1 MKPPSRPPNEPQ
13 RLEALRNYGIVDTPA
28 EPEFDD
34 IAALA
39 AGICGTP
46 IALISL
52 VEETRQ
58 WFKAKVGLTTSETSR
73 THSFCAHALSGSEI
87 LQVPD
92 ARMDQRFAENPLVT
106 GDPQIRFYAGA
117 PLVTP
122 TGAALG
128 TLCVIDR
135 TPRQLTEFQQQAL
148 RVLSRQ
154 VMMQL
159 ELRRQAR
166 ELARRERLLQA
177 IFDSEPE
184 CVKLL
189 DADGSLRLMNRAGL
203 AMIEADTF
211 EQVAGL
217 DVDALVTADHRAAF
231 EALTARVFQ
240 GGAGRLEFQLTG
252 LKGAKRWLETHAA
265 PLRDERGEVTA
276 LLGITRDVTER
287 KRTEEALAIKTEILT
302 AVTESLA
309 SYVNQGDWQKALGR
323 LLRCALG
330 ETQSEYG
337 FIGVVVGDSTL
348 RVLAHEGIVWDR
360 ILNREFYDQALRGYR
375 EVGYLEFTNFN
386 NLFGRAVTTG
396 EVVIANLPAR
406 DARSGGLP
414 PGHPPMHS
422 FLGVPIF
429 AGPQVT
435 GVVALANRPGGY
447 TAEDQHRIE
456 TLVQHAG
463 GLCTSYR
470 LHQTALGEE
479 RERRQA
485 EQAMR
490 VSDERFRLL
499 SKATN
504 DAIWDWDLTTNVL
517 WWNEG
522 YEKLFGHRCEQADP
536 ELGSRTNFFHPDDLR
551 RVVDGIHDAI
561 EGGGTTWS
569 DEYRFRCADGS
580 YRHVLDRGHIIRDAT
595 GRPVRMIGGMMDL
608 TERKRAEEA
617 ARQQARQLAAIVE
630 AQRKLAITDASSEEL
645 MENIAEM
652 ARQLIG
658 AEGGVF
664 EAIDGDELHY
674 RAVAGLAIRSRGLRL
689 SRKDSMSGE
698 ALRLDRTLRCD
709 ETETDPR
716 VDVAACRQVGARS
729 MVVTVLRSAQ
739 GPLGII
745 KVFASQPGRF
755 TDVDASA
762 LELLAESLGAVLER
776 RRSAA
781 RLRASEEQYR
791 LLFADNPQPMWVFDF
806 ESLRFMAVNAAA
818 VRHYGYTE
826 EEFLAMSILDI
837 RTPEA
842 AAKLQQDL
850 GKKSADGKRR
860 DFTQH
865 RQKDGTLIEVEVTS
879 SPIQFAGRPAR
890 LVLANDVTEQRRS
903 EAKLREQAALL
914 DNAHDAI
921 IVRDPTHQI
930 TYWNKAA
937 ERLYGWTAA
946 EAHGRHL
953 RELLSIDA
961 ARFAEAERSL
971 FSAGAWHGEIQQTTK
986 SGTVLTLEGSWT
998 LMRDAAGQ
1006 PQCILTIDADITERK
1021 KLEQQF
1027 LRSQRMES
1035 IGTLAGGIAH
1045 DLNNLLAPITMGV
1058 QMLRLKETNASNQL
1072 VLDNIERSAKRGA
1085 DLVKQ
1090 VLSFARGAE
1099 GARVPLQIRH
1109 ILQEIESIVET
1120 TFPKNI
1126 TLETSLPAD
1135 LWSVTGDPTQLNQ
1148 VFLNLCVNA
1157 RDALTNGGR
1166 LVLRAANVEVDEQYA
1181 VMNRGVAA
1189 GAYVVIEVADDGCGI
1204 PREIVDRI
1212 FEPFFTTKKPGGG
1225 TGLGLST
1232 AMGILRSHGGF
1243 INVYSEPG
1251 KGSTFKVYLP
1261 AQPGATLPPITAT
1274 AEEKFPRGAGE
1285 LILLVD
1291 DEASILTITRH
1302 TLEAFGYK
1310 VLVADDGAQAIGL
1323 YAQQRDSVA
1332 VVLTDMMMPVM
1343 DGPMLIAALKRINP
1357 AVRIIAASGLGSN
1370 GNMAKAAHA
1379 GVKYFLHKPYSAEAL
1394 LSLLRQVLGEA
1405 TAQPKG

>member
-1 MKPPSRPPNEPQ
+1 MNVPPIPPNESQ
-13 RLEALRNYGIVDTPA
+13 RLKALHDYGIMDTPA

-34 IAALA
+34 ITALA
-39 AGICGTP
+39 AEICGTP

-52 VEETRQ
+52 IDETRQ
-58 WFKAKVGLTTSETSR
+58 WFKSKVGLATPQTSR
-73 THSFCAHALSGSEI
+73 DEAFCAHALTGNKI

-92 ARMDQRFAENPLVT
+92 AQMDQRFADNPSVT
-106 GDPQIRFYAGA
+106 GDPKIRFYAGA

-122 TGAALG
+122 SGDTLG
-128 TLCVIDR
+128 TLCVIDCR
-135 TPRQLTEFQQQAL
+135 PRQLTKRQQQVL

-159 ELRRQAR
+159 ELRRHTR
-166 ELARRERLLQA
+166 KLAERERLLRA
-177 IFDSEPE
+177 VFDSEPE

-189 DADGSLRLMNRAGL
+189 GADGSLRMMNRAGL

-211 EQVAGL
+211 EQVSGL
-217 DVDALVTADHRAAF
+217 GVNALVTADHRAAF
-231 EALTARVFQ
+231 EALTSRVFQ
-240 GGAGRLEFQLTG
+240 GDSGRLEFQLTG

-265 PLRDERGEVTA
+265 PLRDERGEVKA
-276 LLGITRDVTER
+276 LLGITRDITER
-287 KRTEEALAIKTEILT
+287 RRTEEALAIKSEILT

-309 SYVNQGDWQKALGR
+309 SYVDRGDWREALGR

-330 ETQSEYG
+330 ETRSEYG
-337 FIGVVVGDSTL
+337 FIGVVVGESSL
-348 RVLAHEGIVWDR
+348 RVLAHEGIVWDK
-360 ILNREFYDQALRGYR
+360 ILNREFYEQALRRY
-375 EVGYLEFTNFN
+375 EEAGYLEFTNFN

-429 AGPQVT
+429 AGSQVT

-447 TAEDQHRIE
+447 TTEDQRRIE

-470 LHQTALGEE
+470 LRLAALGEE
-479 RERRQA
+479 EEQRRA
-485 EQAMR
+485 EQALR

-504 DAIWDWDLTTNVL
+504 DVIWDWDIITQTA

-522 YEKLFGHRCEQADP
+522 YEKQFGHRREEGVSGLASWTDYLHP
-536 ELGSRTNFFHPDDLR
+536 EDLR
-551 RVVDGIHDAI
+551 RVTDGIHQAI
-561 EGGGTTWS
+561 EHGATTWT
-569 DEYRFRCADGS
+569 DEYRFRCADGC
-580 YRHVLDRGHIIRDAT
+580 YRHVLDRGHILRDAE
-595 GRPVRMIGGMMDL
+595 GRPVRMIGCMTDL
-608 TERKRAEEA
+608 TERKQAEESV
-617 ARQQARQLAAIVE
+617 RRQARQLAAIVE
-630 AQRKLAITDASSEEL
+630 AQRKLAITDAGFEKL
-645 MENIAEM
+645 TENIAEM

-664 EAIDGDELHY
+664 EAIEGDELHY
-674 RAVAGLAIRSRGLRL
+674 RAVAGLAAGTRGLRL
-689 SRKDSMSGE
+689 SREGSISGE

-709 ETETDPR
+709 DTETDPR

-745 KVFASQPGRF
+745 KVFASQPRRF

-781 RLRASEEQYR
+781 LLRASEEQYR

-806 ESLRFMAVNAAA
+806 ESLRFLAVNPAA
-818 VRHYGYTE
+818 VWQYGYTE
-826 EEFLAMSILDI
+826 EEFLVMSILDI
-837 RTPEA
+837 RTPES
-842 AAKLQQDL
+842 AAKLRQEL
-850 GKKSADGKRR
+850 AKMPAGGKRNDR
-860 DFTQH
+860 AQH
-865 RQKDGTLIEVEVTS
+865 RRKDGTLIEVEITS
-879 SPIQFAGRPAR
+879 NTIQFSGRPAR

-921 IVRDPTHQI
+921 IVRDPAHHV
-930 TYWNKAA
+930 TYWNKSA
-937 ERLYGWTAA
+937 ERLYGWTAD

-953 RELLSIDA
+953 QELLCIDA

-971 FSAGAWHGEIQQTTK
+971 FATGAWHDEIQKTTK

-1058 QMLRLKETNASNQL
+1058 QLLRLKEPDVSNQI
-1072 VLDNIERSAKRGA
+1072 VLDNIERSARRGA

-1090 VLSFARGAE
+1090 VLSFARGVE

-1109 ILQEIESIVET
+1109 ILREIESIVEN

-1166 LVLRAANVEVDEQYA
+1166 LVLRAANVEVDQQYA
-1181 VMNRGVAA
+1181 VMNRGVGA
-1189 GAYVVIEVADDGCGI
+1189 GAYVMVEVADNGCGI
-1204 PREIVDRI
+1204 PREILDRI
-1212 FEPFFTTKKPGGG
+1212 FEPFFTTKEMGKG

-1243 INVYSEPG
+1243 VTVYSEPG
-1251 KGSTFKVYLP
+1251 KGSSFKVYLP
-1261 AQPGATLPPITAT
+1261 AQAATRAPEDTSPAG
-1274 AEEKFPRGAGE
+1274 EKFPRGAGE
-1285 LILLVD
+1285 LVLVVD
-1291 DEASILTITRH
+1291 DEASILTITQQ

-1310 VLVADDGAQAIGL
+1310 VLLAEDGAKAIGL
-1323 YAQQRDSVA
+1323 YAQQRDAVA

-1343 DGPMLIAALKRINP
+1343 DGPMLAAALQRINP
-1357 AVRIIAASGLGSN
+1357 AVRIIAASGLSSN
-1370 GNMAKAAHA
+1370 VNMTRAAIA
-1379 GVKYFLHKPYSAEAL
+1379 GVKHFLPKPYSAEAL
-1394 LSLLRQVLGEA
+1394 LGLLRQVLSEA
-1405 TAQPKG
+1405 PSHPTG